1 MLFGP
6 PLRDRQE
13 DITIV
18 LKLAVVAGFM
28 VWSSPAEAIRWDFD
42 GETTQGWAA
51 KKSLASGGRHAFHLL
66 SSVVK
71 DSVWEIETFRS
82 DDHNPSVEVISPTID
97 YDSRL
102 FDRVRVRFRIAH
114 HSPTLGSLAL
124 RWTNEH
130 NRTSPGRDPEPSKGR
145 FGILVQGDFV
155 YTTEWQ
161 EVEIDLASHRKALW
175 DGMVRDIRLSFSLD
189 RSETGM
195 PRPAK
200 EKVGSLAIDWIE
212 LTGVEEIIQGELP
225 PPQAEY
231 FRFAGG
237 QYFAPPVF
245 LPIVPGLGGIFVFDR
260 ASVLTDLDG
269 DGDLDL
275 FSAWEDTPPGKW
287 PISGWVVARNDGE
300 GSFKPVLTEEMPVSE
315 ALSGIHAG
323 DLTGDGQD
331 EIVLAGWPD
340 IAVVSMVSDLAI
352 EELVQMRD
360 RLFKGLADW
369 DVDGDVELFSTALEY
384 DANGYP
390 TDGESY
396 FEVWD
401 VANGV
406 WSSSRL
412 AKPENGPFYLYQI
425 GDLTGNGM
433 LEGLWMSVF
442 GDAYS
447 WQVTRLGEASLAGEP
462 LAFES
467 GGWPLFLYGDDV
479 DDDGQIELLTAL
491 RYDGAEQRKGLVVR
505 RSRPGGDVE
514 AEVLYDE
521 RLFLRSPV
529 VVRDLNADG
538 VDDWAFV
545 GGDRASGFGVF
556 VEWGGGVNSTEA
568 VETHRL
574 AGDGVQ
580 VLPGDVDGDG
590 AVDLVVLDPV
600 LGGVHLLKSSRG
612 GPLTAVLTPTAAR
625 PAQHRLGNSY
635 PNPFNPAVVLPL
647 DLATDAERVS
657 LTVYDV
663 LGRRVRQ
670 VWQGPLGAGSHR
682 LIWDGRDE
690 AGKDVAAGVYIYR
703 VEIDGQVEAKKTT
716 KLP

>member
-1 MLFGP
+1 MLLVSICAGM
-6 PLRDRQE
+6 
-13 DITIV
+13 V
-18 LKLAVVAGFM
+18 LLSRPTAAVT
-28 VWSSPAEAIRWDFD
+28 WDFD

-51 KKSLASGGRHAFHLL
+51 KKSISSGGRHAFHLL

-71 DSVWEIETFRS
+71 DSVWVIETFRS

-114 HSPTLGSLAL
+114 HRPALGSLAL
-124 RWTNEH
+124 RWTNQH

-175 DGMVRDIRLSFSLD
+175 DGMLRDIRLSFSLD
-189 RSETGM
+189 RGETGV
-195 PRPAK
+195 PRPAE
-200 EKVGSLAIDWIE
+200 EKVGRLAIDWIE
-212 LTGVEEIIQGELP
+212 LTGVEEIVQGELP

-231 FRFAGG
+231 FRFEGG
-237 QYFAPPVF
+237 QYFARPVF
-245 LPIVPGLGGIFVFDR
+245 LPIVPGLGGFFVFDR
-260 ASVLTDLDG
+260 ASVLTDLDR

-275 FSAWEDTPPGKW
+275 FSAWEDTPPRKW
-287 PISGWVVARNDGE
+287 PISGWVVAHNDGK
-300 GSFKPVLTEEMPVSE
+300 GSLEPVLTAETPVS
-315 ALSGIHAG
+315 LRVHAG

-331 EIVLAGWPD
+331 EIVLAGWSD
-340 IAVVSMVSDLAI
+340 IAVVSMGSDLET
-352 EELVQMRD
+352 EELVQISD

-369 DVDGDVELFSTALEY
+369 DGDGDVELFSTTLEY
-384 DANGYP
+384 DSNGYP
-390 TDGESY
+390 ADGEAH

-406 WSSSRL
+406 WSAARL
-412 AKPENGPFYLYQI
+412 AKPENGPLYLYQI

-433 LEGLWMSVF
+433 LEGLWMSGF
-442 GDAYS
+442 GDAS
-447 WQVTRLGEASLAGEP
+447 TWQVTRLGEVPVAGEP

-467 GGWPLFLYGDDV
+467 GGWPLFLHGNDV
-479 DDDGQIELLTAL
+479 DGDGQVELLTAL

-505 RSRPGGDVE
+505 SSRPGGVIE
-514 AEVLYDE
+514 TEVLYDE

-529 VVRDLNADG
+529 VMGDLNADG
-538 VDDWAFV
+538 VEDWAFV

-556 VEWGGGVNSTEA
+556 VEWGGGVNPTRD

-574 AGDGVQ
+574 EGDGVQ
-580 VLPGDVDGDG
+580 VLPGDIDGDG
-590 AVDLVVLDPV
+590 DVDLVVLDPV
-600 LGGVHLLKSSRG
+600 LGGVHVLKSSLSD
-612 GPLTAVLTPTAAR
+612 PLTAVLTPTAVR
-625 PAQHRLGNSY
+625 PTQYRLGDSY
-635 PNPFNPAVVLPL
+635 PNPFNPAVVIPL
-647 DLATDAERVS
+647 DLATDAKSMS
-657 LTVYDV
+657 LAVYDV

-670 VWQGPLGAGSHR
+670 VWDGPLGAGSHR
-682 LIWDGRDE
+682 LVWDGRDK
-690 AGKDVAAGVYIYR
+690 AGKAVAAGVYIYR
-703 VEIDGQVEAKKTT
+703 VEMDGQVEAKKTT